1 MPFYSVK
8 DELLENYKSQVELKY
23 KMLNG
28 LFFNTPLD
36 KEHNA
41 NAMLATFSNIC
52 KNLIDNAKD
61 PIETIEHLYPEMSEE
76 QKLQI
81 FIKFIRYIERQIV
94 LIDALEEAAYAKT
107 HDLNGEYSIT
117 RLARRVERHDKQNA
131 LNKALQ
137 EYKTRLVL
145 TAHPTQF
152 YAKLVLPIIHDL
164 KKAII
169 DNDINKIQ
177 DIFLQMGKTR
187 FSNKTK
193 PTPED
198 EAVSIIWYLNNIFYS
213 VIPEIQHK
221 LTNDSTNIEI
231 GFWPGGD
238 RDGNPFV
245 TAKVTKKVSKHLRT
259 NVLNCYK
266 KDLKRLI
273 KKLTFENVHEEL
285 TKIRQNLKIN
295 KYSNAEQ
302 FLADLIKVKNIVDT
316 EYDSLFVDRLDN
328 LILKVKTFGFYFAKL
343 DIRQN
348 ARVHKQFFNEI
359 FSDNYNID
367 YQTLNN
373 SEKIKH
379 LVKLAKQKSLR
390 ELKVN
395 SDLAKEVI
403 ETIET
408 IQYIQQHNGHNAI
421 QRYIIS
427 NANSSVSILEVLT
440 IFKLFNKGSK
450 ADTDIKIEVVPLFET
465 MEDLKNSTKILDEL
479 LKIQLYIDNLKVW
492 QNSQTIMLGFSDGT
506 KDGGYFMANWS
517 ILEAKRSLSRYLSSK
532 GIKPIFF
539 DGRGGPPSRGGG
551 DMFLFYKG
559 LSNVVSNHDVQITIQ
574 GQSISSKFGN
584 TNSAQYNLEQI
595 LTSGLYGKLNLHNA
609 HKLNPTEITLINQLG
624 KLSFDTYINLK
635 NHPQFIDYITEVTPL
650 KYISE
655 MNVGSR
661 PAKRNSNDKIELDD
675 LRAIPYGAAWTQMRQ
690 SILAFYGLGTAIST
704 VVTKDKKN
712 LTALQKIYKR
722 SLIIKGIFDNALQS
736 IAQTNFNI
744 TKHISKDPKYS
755 AFWQQLFDEH
765 QLAKKYLLA
774 VTEKDENFL
783 HANPVKERSIKM
795 RDDITLPLVILQQ
808 YALNCLRKNPNHKH
822 KKLLKTIIKKSL
834 AANINA
840 NQNSI

>member
-61 PIETIEHLYPEMSEE
+61 PIETVEHLYPEMSEE

-152 YAKLVLPIIHDL
+152 YAKLVLPIIDDL

-169 DNDINKIQ
+169 ANDINKIQ

-198 EAVSIIWYLNNIFYS
+198 EAVSIIWYLNNIFYD
-213 VIPEIQHK
+213 VIPKIQYK
-221 LTNDSTNIEI
+221 LTSDNTNIEI

-266 KDLKRLI
+266 KDLKKLI

-450 ADTDIKIEVVPLFET
+450 ADSEIKIEVVPLFET

-479 LKIQLYIDNLKVW
+479 LKTQLYTDNLKVW
-492 QNSQTIMLGFSDGT
+492 QNTQTIMLGFSDGT

-517 ILEAKRSLSRYLSSK
+517 ILEAKRALSRYLSSK

-609 HKLNPTEITLINQLG
+609 HKLNPTEIALINELG

-704 VVTKDKKN
+704 VVTKNKSN
-712 LTALQKIYKR
+712 LSALQKIYKR

-744 TKHISKDPKYS
+744 TKHISKDPKYC

-808 YALNCLRKNPNHKH
+808 YALDCLRKNPNHKH